1 MGGYIYFHTND
12 IYYMNEVIAGAETQG
27 VTCLTLSNMLKA
39 SLASCICCL
48 DSGGI
53 GKSLIILLKK

>member
-1 MGGYIYFHTND
+1 M
-12 IYYMNEVIAGAETQG
+12 IAGAETQG
-27 VTCLTLSNMLKA
+27 LSVQADVACLTLSNILKA

-53 GKSLIILLKK
+53 GKSLIFMLKVN